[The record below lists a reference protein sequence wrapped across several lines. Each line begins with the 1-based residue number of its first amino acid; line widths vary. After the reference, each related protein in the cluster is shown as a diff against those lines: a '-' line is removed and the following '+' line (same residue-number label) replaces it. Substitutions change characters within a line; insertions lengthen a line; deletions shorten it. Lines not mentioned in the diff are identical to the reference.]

1 MNKKNKTVE
10 KLLEKERK
18 RLSAAKKSFKKLQE
32 EIAPF
37 IKQRKF
43 KQHSTAGEWRE
54 TSSLY
59 KN

>member
-1 MNKKNKTVE
+1 MNKKIKPKE
-10 KLLEKERK
+10 KPSKEKQKRILEAKE
-18 RLSAAKKSFKKLQE
+18 SFQKIQE

-43 KQHSTAGEWRE
+43 KEYSTAGEWRE

-59 KN
+59 L